1 MMRINMANTKAVS
14 NEQIIAALISCGT
27 VKEAAA
33 AAGTTPRTIYDRM
46 RDKDFEA
53 DYMRAKS
60 DLIRGA
66 VFNINNKLSD
76 AINTI
81 ADLMQDKEVAPAVR
95 LQAAQ
100 TILINAEKF
109 AKRLSYDERQATL
122 KENPFDDIF
131 NF

>member
-1 MMRINMANTKAVS
+1 MNMANLKAVS
-14 NEQIIAALISCGT
+14 NEEIIAALIQHGT

-81 ADLMQDKEVAPAVR
+81 ADLMQDKEVTPAVR

>member
-1 MMRINMANTKAVS
+1 MNMANLKAVS
-14 NEQIIAALISCGT
+14 NEEIIAALIQHGT

-66 VFNINNKLSD
+66 VFNINNKLSSD
-76 AINTI
+76 A
-81 ADLMQDKEVAPAVR
+81 E
-95 LQAAQ
+95 
-100 TILINAEKF
+100 
-109 AKRLSYDERQATL
+109 
-122 KENPFDDIF
+122 
-131 NF
+131 

>member
-1 MMRINMANTKAVS
+1 
-14 NEQIIAALISCGT
+14 
-27 VKEAAA
+27 
-33 AAGTTPRTIYDRM
+33 
-46 RDKDFEA
+46 
-53 DYMRAKS
+53 
-60 DLIRGA
+60 
-66 VFNINNKLSD
+66 
-76 AINTI
+76 
-81 ADLMQDKEVAPAVR
+81 MQNKEVAPAVR